1 MFLLQNQINK
11 KNSYLCSPPRSK
23 IQAWHQV
30 SVVATIYLLL
40 LLLSLLPSTF
50 YSTRASPFPSTFYN
64 IFSFSCSNIFSFSC
78 STRHHKHTGPAN
90 KINKM
95 LLYIYL
101 MCRHSQHQHKKNI
114 CFNLNNLNTFT
125 KETGSRNVKL
135 VFF

>member
-1 MFLLQNQINK
+1 MFLLQNQTNK

-40 LLLSLLPSTF
+40 LSLLPSTF

-64 IFSFSCSNIFSFSC
+64 IFSSSCSNIFSFSC

-101 MCRHSQHQHKKNI
+101 MCRHSQHQQKKKHLFQFKQSKHFHQRNR
-114 CFNLNNLNTFT
+114 FT
-125 KETGSRNVKL
+125 
-135 VFF
+135 